1 MATQTEKM
9 IHSLTVELATLRVAV
24 ESMRSEAK
32 PLSELAREV
41 AVIEARFNEMTKSRE
56 LWGQRG
62 WAFLTVC
69 LSAMMSLVVAI
80 LGTLL
85 TFYLNTKK

>member
-1 MATQTEKM
+1 M
-9 IHSLTVELATLRVAV
+9 IHALTVELATLRFAV

-32 PLSELAREV
+32 PLSELTTQV
-41 AVIEARFNEMTKSRE
+41 AVIESRLNEMTKSRD
-56 LWGQRG
+56 LWAQRG
-62 WAFLTVC
+62 WAIMTVC

>member
-1 MATQTEKM
+1 MATQTETM
-9 IHSLTVELATLRVAV
+9 IKALSIELAIVKERVEAIRTEMVPLRD
-24 ESMRSEAK
+24 
-32 PLSELAREV
+32 LTNQV
-41 AVIEARFNEMTKSRE
+41 AVIEARLNEMTKSRE

-69 LSAMMSLVVAI
+69 LSSLVSLVVAI

>member
-9 IHSLTVELATLRVAV
+9 IQDLTVEVATLKARVK
-24 ESMRSEAK
+24 MLRGEAK
-32 PLSELAREV
+32 PLSELARDV

-56 LWGQRG
+56 LWSQRG

-69 LSAMMSLVVAI
+69 LSSMISLVVAI

>member
-24 ESMRSEAK
+24 ESMRSDAS
-32 PLSELAREV
+32 PLSELATEV
-41 AVIEARFNEMTKSRE
+41 AVIESRLDEMTKSSE

-69 LSAMMSLVVAI
+69 LSAMLSLVVAI